1 MSFHRRG
8 EPPRAWKSMASP
20 SLGSCGR
27 ACVLQAAQDSAVCTS
42 LGPSWPLERPLRV
55 CRAAPGP
62 PGNQYDLW
70 GGRLCSSG
78 QPRRTGAGLSLLGV
92 HLLISREAVR
102 MKCGRTVCVTGLWPT
117 WHERGLQVA
126 DSGDQPPEQRPGMAH
141 DSTGGPLDGAR
152 SASTRHA
159 EVPWASPYPSKPWG
173 PRKLRQVSGGAPAP
187 RRLWR
192 IILRHKL
199 LPHFT
204 PG

>member
-1 MSFHRRG
+1 MVIRSGPPPGPVSRARTGMSFHRRG

-27 ACVLQAAQDSAVCTS
+27 ACVLQAAQGSAVCTS

-62 PGNQYDLW
+62 AGNQYDLW

-126 DSGDQPPEQRPGMAH
+126 DSG
-141 DSTGGPLDGAR
+141 GP
-152 SASTRHA
+152 ASRA
-159 EVPWASPYPSKPWG
+159 ASRDG
-173 PRKLRQVSGGAPAP
+173 PRQHGGATGWSQVCLYQAC
-187 RRLWR
+187 RGALG
-192 IILRHKL
+192 
-199 LPHFT
+199 LPLPQQAVGT
-204 PG
+204 